1 VGCEGDGDAVVDIAP
16 FWVVVPLFGP
26 EGGLRHPAEGLGEIF
41 ELVCFCDGVAGG
53 VLRPAVFKQ
62 GREELFAG
70 CVTENFYQ
78 SCSSLLS
85 DLNGP

>member
-1 VGCEGDGDAVVDIAP
+1 MGCEGDGDAVVDIAP

-53 VLRPAVFKQ
+53 RPAPSRFQTGARGVVR
-62 GREELFAG
+62 GLCR
-70 CVTENFYQ
+70 
-78 SCSSLLS
+78 
-85 DLNGP
+85 